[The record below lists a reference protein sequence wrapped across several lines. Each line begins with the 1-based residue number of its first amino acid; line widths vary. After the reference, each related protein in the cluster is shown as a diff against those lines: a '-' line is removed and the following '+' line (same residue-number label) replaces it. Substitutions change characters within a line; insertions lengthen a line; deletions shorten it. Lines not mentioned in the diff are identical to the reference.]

1 MLASADTRKQRR
13 PGKTAATPR
22 LPPTICTALRC
33 AAPAHAVC
41 LANVGILWVRTWASS
56 RGTGSVLHW
65 RIREIVT
72 GAMSR
77 IVVTLSRK
85 AERKAV
91 VSLHSRRRRS
101 RGREWRQRQGWQG
114 KVDGPWL
121 GITSGGIRCREHL
134 SRLLRAVGAARHCP
148 AMQSA
153 LADCRAP
160 PPHMSMRLSAHIRPL
175 LSRTAQA
182 LSSSNMPCRGAAAG
196 GAAGKCVG
204 DSTSHSLRA
213 PLLQRAASGNTR
225 QCPLPVQP
233 AAASAASPCP

>member
-1 MLASADTRKQRR
+1 MLASADTRQQRR

-134 SRLLRAVGAARHCP
+134 SRLLRAVGAARHCQ

-153 LADCRAP
+153 LGLP
-160 PPHMSMRLSAHIRPL
+160 GP
-175 LSRTAQA
+175 
-182 LSSSNMPCRGAAAG
+182 SSSHEHEAQRPHPPLAEPHRPGAQQLKHALQWSSSRRGG
-196 GAAGKCVG
+196 WQMCW
-204 DSTSHSLRA
+204 
-213 PLLQRAASGNTR
+213 
-225 QCPLPVQP
+225 
-233 AAASAASPCP
+233 